1 MKALTNLVTSVIVA
15 AWIAA
20 IAILSVQN
28 ATLVSLRFLNVESIK
43 LPVGVVLAFS
53 VGIGVIAG
61 SIIPWV
67 WQIEGRKRL

>member
-1 MKALTNLVTSVIVA
+1 MKALTNLLTSLIVA

-43 LPVGVVLAFS
+43 LPVGIVLALS
-53 VGIGVIAG
+53 VGIGLIVGA
-61 SIIPWV
+61 IIPWV
-67 WQIEGRKRL
+67 WQIESRRQQ